1 MMFCHLRLWNADAYH
16 YLCHRMFHCYSQC
29 FFLVFLL
36 ETFRA
41 SVWRV
46 PQCMQWWNTSSDNNA
61 RIHFLEGKFNF
72 WWVFF
77 FVLFFLPVLVNSITW
92 YLIQGAMCFAQ
103 TILLKLKWC
112 KLYQK
117 TNLLLNSRLVKNRW
131 ITCWSSIDH
140 LIVIMIAS
148 FSSSSWKHFN
158 QCSGIL
164 SSPLTTLA

>member
-46 PQCMQWWNTSSDNNA
+46 PQCMQWWNTSCDNNA

-103 TILLKLKWC
+103 TILLKLKMMQAISKDKSVIKQPPC
-112 KLYQK
+112 EKSMNHL
-117 TNLLLNSRLVKNRW
+117 
-131 ITCWSSIDH
+131 
-140 LIVIMIAS
+140 LIVYWS
-148 FSSSSWKHFN
+148 FNCYNDCFFLLFFLKAF
-158 QCSGIL
+158 Q
-164 SSPLTTLA
+164 PM